1 MSDKN
6 LVWYVGFGSNIF
18 RERLLCYITGGQPTD
33 SQKTYEGCR
42 DTSLPKDDKPTTI
55 NHELYFAKK
64 KSTTWGNGGVGFINI
79 DTNNEV
85 TTYARMYLITR
96 QQLADIAKQETNS
109 SEYLSINFDKAI
121 SNGNTIFKTPS
132 WYGNLLYLGDNNG
145 HPIFTLTNESNL
157 TDSTKP
163 SAVYLRTIIRG
174 IQQTHKLT
182 SQEIVNYLIDKRG
195 INGNYTADELRNLI
209 GY

>member
-1 MSDKN
+1 MVDKN
-6 LVWYVGFGSNIF
+6 LVWYVGFGSNIY
-18 RERLLCYITGGQPTD
+18 RERFLSYITGGQPTG

-42 DTSLPKDDKPTTI
+42 DNSLPKDDKPTTI
-55 NHELYFAKK
+55 NYELYFAKI
-64 KSTTWGNGGVGFINI
+64 STIWGNGGVGFINI
-79 DTNNEV
+79 DENNKV

-109 SEYLSINFDKAI
+109 SEYLNINFDNAI

-132 WYGNLLYLGDNNG
+132 WYGKLLYFGDNNG

-163 SAVYLRTIIRG
+163 SAEYLRTIIIG

-182 SQEIVNYLIDKRG
+182 NQEIANYLIDKRG
-195 INGNYTADELRNLI
+195 VNGNYTADELQNLF
-209 GY
+209 GD